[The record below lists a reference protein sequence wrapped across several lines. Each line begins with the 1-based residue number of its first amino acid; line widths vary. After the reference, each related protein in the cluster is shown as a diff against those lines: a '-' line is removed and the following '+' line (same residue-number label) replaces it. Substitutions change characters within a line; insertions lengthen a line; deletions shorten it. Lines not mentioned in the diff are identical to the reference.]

1 MDAEG
6 LFAIIQSRRSI
17 RRYVDRAV
25 PADMLRR
32 ILAAGQWA
40 PSAHNR
46 QPWRFAVITDPA
58 RRQSLA
64 RAMGERFHAD
74 LSADGLPTQEVER
87 QIERSYERISGAPA
101 LIVVCLSMAD
111 MDHFH
116 PGDHRQNA
124 EQVMAV
130 QSTALATQNMLLM
143 AHAEGLGACWMCA
156 PLFCPDVVRAALAL
170 PADWEAQALLTLGYP
185 AEDRVKDREPLETK
199 IAWY

>member
-17 RRYVDRAV
+17 RRYVDRSV
-25 PADMLRR
+25 PADVLRR
-32 ILAAGQWA
+32 IVAAGQWA

-64 RAMGERFHAD
+64 RAMGERFRAD

-111 MDHFH
+111 MDHFQ
-116 PGDHRQNA
+116 PDDHRQNA
-124 EQVMAV
+124 ERVMAV
-130 QSTALATQNMLLM
+130 QSTALAAQNMLLM

-156 PLFCPDVVRAALAL
+156 PLYCPDVVRAALAL